1 MVKNGYYLI
10 LITIRYFLLR
20 PRVDLKYLAIALC
33 LTLLLKC
40 LEFLYINQRFNYIIT
55 YYALVIVVWLLF

>member
-1 MVKNGYYLI
+1 MVKKGYYLI

-40 LEFLYINQRFNYIIT
+40 LEFLYMN
-55 YYALVIVVWLLF
+55 